1 MIRRYTNIVAV
12 YFILYKNNMFSGNM
26 STWNIQMYET
36 KSLSWKYRYENTSN
50 KNVLLNFN
58 KTAWFYMK

>member
-26 STWNIQMYET
+26 STWKIFKCMKQNHWAENIDMRIRQIKMY
-36 KSLSWKYRYENTSN
+36 Y
-50 KNVLLNFN
+50 
-58 KTAWFYMK
+58 